1 MYFLKELIVFIL
13 TSLQGMCDLHSWT
26 RDQIY
31 VPLIGRQILNHWIA
45 REVLCLI
52 VLRLWVPIWLCQFTT
67 CVDK

>member
-31 VPLIGRQILNHWIA
+31 VPFIGRQILNHWIA